1 MSSMHVRGPTAEIW
15 LSALQFLGQEVKH
28 LDDQNWEGWL
38 ALYTPDAE
46 YWVPAWD
53 TDGSLVSDPSKH
65 VSLIYYKN
73 RGGLEDRIYRL
84 RTGRSAA
91 GMPFPRTSHQFQIIE
106 MTVSDTGGELY
117 VRTNWVVHSV
127 AEHEVRQYFG
137 TAHYTLESTSDDW
150 RIKSKKTVVLNDRID
165 QTLDVYH
172 I

>member
-73 RGGLEDRIYRL
+73 RGGVGRSDLSFEDRSVCCRHAFSTYHPPVPDHRNDGV
-84 RTGRSAA
+84 RHR
-91 GMPFPRTSHQFQIIE
+91 RRVVCSHELGCAFR
-106 MTVSDTGGELY
+106 GG
-117 VRTNWVVHSV
+117 T
-127 AEHEVRQYFG
+127 
-137 TAHYTLESTSDDW
+137 
-150 RIKSKKTVVLNDRID
+150 
-165 QTLDVYH
+165 
-172 I
+172 